1 MTPLRQ
7 LQETCT
13 LDTSPNIYQIS
24 SDTPNPTT
32 IKALETTKPTSTSLK
47 RNNSLIII
55 SFGYCVIIFNYIF
68 SH

>member
-13 LDTSPNIYQIS
+13 LDTSPNIYKIS
-24 SDTPNPTT
+24 SDTPN
-32 IKALETTKPTSTSLK
+32 STSLK

-68 SH
+68 SY